1 MITCTSPQS
10 LKSWANHIHGAEAI
24 ARIRGREQLQSPM
37 GRQIFCYL
45 RNQLVSVFR
54 ISHNRY

>member
-1 MITCTSPQS
+1 MVTCTSPQS

-37 GRQIFCYL
+37 GRQIFSYL
-45 RNQLVSVFR
+45 RNQLVSICWVN
-54 ISHNRY
+54 HDRY